1 MITNT
6 LKTDAGKYICV
17 ATNMLGERES
27 ETAELTVLG
36 EPRFSINSCGL
47 FLLST
52 A

>member
-36 EPRFSINSCGL
+36 D
-47 FLLST
+47 FLPLWNVCLN
-52 A
+52 